1 MTEFNATK
9 KRLVEEVRRSGG
21 LFGTA
26 ELAALTSAED
36 GVDEETLIEQILKKA
51 TGGPGIGD
59 DSSASTATGTATAA
73 ASAITSA
80 CLKSHVALPSPEEIN
95 SILLDEKK
103 KALLGQFGI

>member
-36 GVDEETLIEQILKKA
+36 GVDEETLIEQVLKKA
-51 TGGPGIGD
+51 TGGPGSGD
-59 DSSASTATGTATAA
+59 DSSAITATATAA